1 MGDGVNVAARLENI
15 ALPGGI
21 YLSRSAFEQV
31 QGKIEVRFADLGE
44 KILKNIARPI
54 NVYAVD
60 VQTTNS
66 ADAYP
71 ITLAHSS
78 SHKPSIAVLPFQNM
92 SSDPEQ
98 EYFADGLSEDI
109 ITALS
114 RIHSLFVIAR
124 NSTFTY
130 KGRSV
135 GIKQVGK
142 ELGVRYILE
151 GSVRKSA
158 SRIRVTGQLI
168 DAESDKH
175 IWADKYDRAL
185 DDIFQIQDDIAR
197 SVVSS
202 VELQVGLYEGEIV
215 SRDRI
220 DVWSLLKRSFSNIY
234 KFTIPSLEEG
244 ARLAKQAIQLDESS
258 ALAYAHLSVALHNLA
273 LMRPAATVHRQ
284 QARARELAVT
294 AVKLD
299 SSKEFCQWQLGCVC
313 AWFAES
319 DTAIAAFRR
328 AIEINPNYA
337 LAWGTLGSVLA
348 IDGKAQEAIAASEI
362 CIHSNPRDPSNF
374 FRFTSLAEAH
384 YMLGNLEASLEW
396 ARKSVGRQ
404 RNWFRAHHWVIASL
418 MRLGRPA
425 EARAAV
431 DAYLQEFPQGSMAD
445 AESYPQR
452 SATHREDLLASLRAA
467 GMPERVQ

>member
-1 MGDGVNVAARLENI
+1 MTKATD
-15 ALPGGI
+15 
-21 YLSRSAFEQV
+21 
-31 QGKIEVRFADLGE
+31 ADVL
-44 KILKNIARPI
+44 
-54 NVYAVD
+54 
-60 VQTTNS
+60 
-66 ADAYP
+66 
-71 ITLAHSS
+71 TLARSS
-78 SHKPSIAVLPFQNM
+78 SGKPSIAVLPFQNM
-92 SSDPEQ
+92 SSDAEQ
-98 EYFADGLSEDI
+98 EHFADGLSEDI
-109 ITALS
+109 TTALS

-130 KGRSV
+130 KGRAVST
-135 GIKQVGK
+135 KQVGR
-142 ELGVRYILE
+142 ELGARYILE

-158 SRIRVTGQLI
+158 NRIRVTGQLI
-168 DAESDKH
+168 DAVSDKH
-175 IWADKYDRAL
+175 IWAEKYDRAL

-220 DVWSLLKRSFSNIY
+220 DVWSLLKRSFWNTY
-234 KFTIPSLEEG
+234 KFTIPSMEEG
-244 ARLAKQAIQLDESS
+244 ARLAEQAIQLDENS
-258 ALAYAHLSVALHNLA
+258 ALAYGQLSSALHNLA
-273 LMRPAATVHRQ
+273 LMRRGARAHQEQV
-284 QARARELAVT
+284 RARELAIT

-299 SSKEFCQWQLGCVC
+299 PSNEFCQWQLGCVC
-313 AWFAES
+313 AWFAET
-319 DTAIAAFRR
+319 DTAIAAFQR

-348 IDGKAQEAIAASEI
+348 IDGKAKEAIAASEI
-362 CIHSNPRDPSNF
+362 CIQSNPRDPSNF

-384 YMLGNLEASLEW
+384 YMLGNFETSLEW
-396 ARKSVGRQ
+396 ARKSVDR
-404 RNWFRAHHWVIASL
+404 RREWFRAHHWVIASL

-425 EARAAV
+425 EACAAV
-431 DAYLQEFPQGSMAD
+431 GAYLREFPQGSMAD